1 MLNTLSLNMNKNDID
16 KAYISPYD
24 KLIYDFDATHAK
36 SESQLKEIN
45 KHKRI
50 AKLRD
55 NAENEQEND
64 LWDGF

>member
-1 MLNTLSLNMNKNDID
+1 MNKNDID

-24 KLIYDFDATHAK
+24 KLIYEFDATHQK

-50 AKLRD
+50 ARLRD
-55 NAENEQEND
+55 NAENENESEI
-64 LWDGF
+64 WEGF

>member
-1 MLNTLSLNMNKNDID
+1 MNKNDID

-24 KLIYDFDATHAK
+24 KMIFEFDATHPK

-50 AKLRD
+50 ANLRD
-55 NAENEQEND
+55 NSQTEQDSE
-64 LWDGF
+64 LWEGF

>member
-1 MLNTLSLNMNKNDID
+1 MNKNDID

-24 KLIYDFDATHAK
+24 KLIYEFDATNEK
-36 SESQLKEIN
+36 TESQLREIN

-55 NAENEQEND
+55 NSENEQESAI
-64 LWDGF
+64 WEGF